1 MSANTA
7 AALEALARDLLAV
20 PENAA
25 LFADPAAV
33 IVQMAA
39 RITEL
44 RRHLDGVTHDCRTAE
59 RWIERYRPRFR
70 NMRADQERL
79 QDAAMQFAV
88 ELGLA
93 DLTTIAQ
100 G

>member
-1 MSANTA
+1 MSALTDTA
-7 AALEALARDLLAV
+7 IEALARDLLAV
-20 PENAA
+20 PEHAA

-44 RRHLDGVTHDCRTAE
+44 RRRLDGTTHDCRVAE

-79 QDAAMQFAV
+79 QDAAMCFAV

-93 DLTTIAQ
+93 DPTATVQ